1 MRHLKCIISTLVIFL
16 TSCNISR
23 HIDSNAYLV
32 RNVSVNYPQQ
42 LPVSESEINSC
53 LKINPNRKWLFI
65 FDFYPWWYSLFD
77 DAKIQQKK
85 ALRSTRII
93 QQNKEREHET
103 DSINAIRISR
113 GKTPKVLKLRDP
125 NSELWIESLRD
136 IGEPPVLYDKQLLIK
151 TKTQL
156 TKLLTSKGYL
166 NAWISDSNTFNMS
179 KKFAYIGLNLHP
191 ETTFKIINWH
201 YSFENPNDSLMQLFK
216 QDSLNANFINNRVFS
231 ADLLFNERERMT
243 QFAKARGYYFFENNF
258 ISFKADTL
266 GLPPGTMNIEVCVAA
281 FASQNNTSMQ
291 EHPRLQWHTISVLT
305 PDELQ
310 VNGTY
315 AGSLDSVWY
324 RSILFRSS
332 HQKPYKKQ
340 IILRELKLHPGNW
353 YAPDDLE
360 TTYKKLVN
368 TGIFKS
374 VSIQVKPDTLQGKVA
389 LNASVICVPPVK
401 QIISAETEGTNTF
414 GNLGIDANI
423 VYRNRNVF
431 KAGEILELK
440 LQGAISSQSQFNTNS
455 DNQNIEGLQRNF
467 NTIQFGPELS
477 FIFPKAYGLFSWS
490 KPILNWNPRSYVKIN
505 ANIQTRPQFSRS
517 IWSIDYGFNFK
528 NQNGTI
534 RHDFIPFELYSVKMG
549 VFSDAFKD
557 SLFRYNDAFL
567 INSFQDHIT
576 TLMRYS
582 ASFSRYDYLTTL
594 NKTNILL
601 RWNVISSG
609 SILRQLFIL
618 TKQKSDQNGQ
628 YELFSVPF
636 AQFFKTDLDF
646 RVNMHLKGASRLIW
660 RINAGIGI
668 PFKNLGVLPYEQSFF
683 CGGPNSV
690 RAWRSRTLGPGA
702 YNPGS
707 NTMRFDKIGDI
718 LIETN
723 LEYRFH
729 LLRAFYGALFVD
741 AGNIWRLYP
750 DANKP
755 EGVFNLNTFYK
766 QIAVGSG
773 FGFRWDLDFF
783 VLRLDLAVPLKDP
796 KNWKDENTWL
806 FSQKPLK
813 YIITNFG
820 IGYPF

>member
-1 MRHLKCIISTLVIFL
+1 MRDLKCIVYILFIFFS
-16 TSCNISR
+16 SCNISR
-23 HIDSNAYLV
+23 YIDSNSYLV
-32 RNVSVNYPQQ
+32 RHVTVNYDPQ
-42 LPVSESEINSC
+42 LPISESEIQSC

-77 DAKIQQKK
+77 DVKIQQKK
-85 ALRSTRII
+85 SIQCARII
-93 QQNKEREHET
+93 QQNKIREHEI

-113 GKTPKVLKLRDP
+113 GKSPKVLKLRDP
-125 NSELWIESLRD
+125 NAELWIESIRD
-136 IGEPPVLYDKQLLIK
+136 IGEPPVLYDKQLLNK

-156 TKLLTSKGYL
+156 TKLLISKGYL
-166 NAWISDSNTFNMS
+166 NAWISDSNSFNTS
-179 KKFAYIGLNLHP
+179 KKFAHIGLNLHP
-191 ETTFKIINWH
+191 ETTYKILNWH
-201 YSFENPNDSLMQLFK
+201 YTFENPNDSLMHAFK
-216 QDSLNANFINNRVFS
+216 KDSLNSLFVTHRVFS
-231 ADLLFNERERMT
+231 ADLFYNERERMT
-243 QFAKARGYYFFENNF
+243 RFAKSNGYYFFENNF

-266 GLPPGTMNIEVCVAA
+266 GMPLGTMNIEICVAA
-281 FASQNNTSMQ
+281 NNAQNNALAQ
-291 EHPRLQWHTISVLT
+291 NHLRLKWHTISVLT
-305 PDELQ
+305 PDEIE

-315 AGSLDSVWY
+315 TDILDSIWY
-324 RSILFRSS
+324 RGILFRMTKE
-332 HQKPYKKQ
+332 KPYKKQ
-340 IILRELKLHPGNW
+340 IILRELKIHPENW
-353 YAPDDLE
+353 YVPEDVE
-360 TTYKKLVN
+360 NTYKKLVS
-368 TGIFKS
+368 TGIFRS
-374 VSIQVKPDTLQGKVA
+374 ISIQLKPDTLLGAAA

-401 QIISAETEGTNTF
+401 QVVSAETEGTNTF

-423 VYRNRNVF
+423 IYRNRNVF

-440 LQGAISSQSQFNTNS
+440 LQGAISSQSQFNSNS
-455 DNQNIEGLQRNF
+455 NDQSIEGLQRNF

-490 KPILNWNPRSYVKIN
+490 KPILNWSPRSYIKVN

-517 IWSIDYGFNFK
+517 IWSVDYGFNFK
-528 NQNGTI
+528 NETGTI

-549 VFSDAFKD
+549 VFNDDFKD

-582 ASFSRYDYLTTL
+582 ASLSRYDYLTTL

-601 RWNVISSG
+601 RWNFISSG

-618 TKQKSDQNGQ
+618 TKQKPDQNGQ

-636 AQFFKTDLDF
+636 AQFIKTDLDF

-660 RINAGIGI
+660 RVNSGIGI

-702 YNPGS
+702 YDPGS

-718 LIETN
+718 LLETN

-729 LLRAFYGALFVD
+729 MIRAFYGALFID

-750 DANKP
+750 DSNKP
-755 EGVFNLNTFYK
+755 DGVFNVTTFYK
-766 QIAVGSG
+766 QLAVGSG
-773 FGFRWDLDFF
+773 FGLRWDLDFF

-796 KNWKDENTWL
+796 KNWQSQNTWL
-806 FSQKPLK
+806 FSEKPLK
-813 YIITNFG
+813 YIVTNFG